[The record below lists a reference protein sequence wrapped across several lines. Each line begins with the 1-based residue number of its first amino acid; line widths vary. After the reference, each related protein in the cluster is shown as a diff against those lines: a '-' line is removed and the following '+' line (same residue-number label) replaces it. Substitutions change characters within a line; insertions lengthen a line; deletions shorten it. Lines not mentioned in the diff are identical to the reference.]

1 MILKRKYLIKK
12 KNAYI
17 INTNTLMISN
27 KQMTIYVL
35 CINLIYF
42 PYCRNYAGIVVN
54 KKKKHDAYSIQKK
67 YIHSIHRNDIKY
79 IILY

>member
-54 KKKKHDAYSIQKK
+54 KKKNMMRIQYKRNT
-67 YIHSIHRNDIKY
+67 YIQFTET
-79 IILY
+79 ILNT

>member
-1 MILKRKYLIKK
+1 
-12 KNAYI
+12 
-17 INTNTLMISN
+17 MISN

-54 KKKKHDAYSIQKK
+54 KKKNMMRIQYKRNT
-67 YIHSIHRNDIKY
+67 YIQFTET
-79 IILY
+79 ILNT